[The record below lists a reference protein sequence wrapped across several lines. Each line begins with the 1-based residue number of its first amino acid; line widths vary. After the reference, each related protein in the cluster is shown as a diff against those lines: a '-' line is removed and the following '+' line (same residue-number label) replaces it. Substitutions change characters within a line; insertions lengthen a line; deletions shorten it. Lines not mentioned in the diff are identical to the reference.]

1 MLELRS
7 KIARKLNIPE
17 DISDGLPIVTITGK
31 CELYIE
37 NYRGIIEYSKHQIR
51 IQTKCGRICITGEE
65 LEIVY
70 YTNTDMKI
78 TGKLETMNYS

>member
-1 MLELRS
+1 MELRS

-17 DISDGLPIVTITGK
+17 DISEGLPIVTITGK
-31 CELYIE
+31 CELYVE
-37 NYRGIIEYSKHQIR
+37 NYRGIIEYSKNQIR
-51 IQTKCGRICITGEE
+51 IQTKCGRICITGDE

-78 TGKLETMNYS
+78 VGKLETMNYS

>member
-1 MLELRS
+1 MELKT

-17 DISDGLPIVTITGK
+17 DISDGLPIVTINGK
-31 CELYIE
+31 SEVYVE
-37 NYRGIIEYSKHQIR
+37 NYRGIIEYSKNQIR
-51 IQTKCGRICITGEE
+51 IQTKCGRICMTGDD

-78 TGKLETMNYS
+78 IGKLETINYA